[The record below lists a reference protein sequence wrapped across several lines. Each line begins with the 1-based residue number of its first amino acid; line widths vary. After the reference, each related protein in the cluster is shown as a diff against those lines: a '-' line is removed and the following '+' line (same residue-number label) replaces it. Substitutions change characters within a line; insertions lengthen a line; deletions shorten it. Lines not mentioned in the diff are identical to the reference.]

1 MKNDKMGL
9 GIFIGLLVAIILMLG
24 GFIVYDKVLSK
35 DNISDSNNAN
45 KNNNAKDDDANDA
58 SNANKDNINDS
69 SNTNKDNNTKDNIVE
84 ENLSINDSTVKN
96 LSSKVIGIYTN
107 NMLSHYSDY
116 FYKKNKITLADED
129 ISFKLSL
136 AAESVRS
143 SFSVSNDA
151 HNCNN
156 GVCGISYIDEATI
169 KDAYYNLFGS
179 TGYSRATFYVADCVE
194 SDGYKWSSKN
204 NRYED
209 NVVDGCGGTSFGGA
223 ISKLGYAK
231 KISSSN
237 ETTIELYEYFAYQY
251 SGNED
256 GEVNYYSDYN
266 KTQLIT
272 SISIEKN
279 YSKDEFFSKFSNK
292 SGLYKYTFKKD
303 KDGIYVFTSVE
314 KVK

>member
-1 MKNDKMGL
+1 MKNDKMWL
-9 GIFIGLLVAIILMLG
+9 GIFIGLLVAIILMLS

-35 DNISDSNNAN
+35 DNINDSNNEN
-45 KNNNAKDDDANDA
+45 GDNG
-58 SNANKDNINDS
+58 NKDSIIYKDLLISDS
-69 SNTNKDNNTKDNIVE
+69 VVKD
-84 ENLSINDSTVKN
+84 

-107 NMLSHYSDY
+107 NMLSRYSDY
-116 FYKKNKITLADED
+116 FYKRNKITLADED

-143 SFSVSNDA
+143 SFSVSNDGY
-151 HNCNN
+151 NCDS

-169 KDAYYNLFGS
+169 KNAYYNLFGS
-179 TGYSRATFYVADCVE
+179 TGYSRATFYVADCVG
-194 SDGYKWSSKN
+194 SDGYTWSSQN
-204 NRYED
+204 NRYEA
-209 NVVDGCGGTSFGGA
+209 NVVDGCGGVSFGGA

-231 KISSSN
+231 KISSDS

-251 SGNED
+251 PGDED
-256 GEVNYYSDYN
+256 EEVNYYSDYN

-272 SISIEKN
+272 SISIEKD
-279 YSKDEFFSKFSNK
+279 YSKDEFFSNFSNK